1 MIEKKYFKTKDSC
14 KVKFSVQLKNVQH
27 LEVLG
32 LEGNWEEGIFMK
44 KKKDGTFSCEV
55 SLPKNSEHQ
64 FRYRLDG
71 TEWIDDPQAD
81 ALVHNEFG
89 GTNSFIQI

>member
-1 MIEKKYFKTKDSC
+1 MGSAGARRQLGRRHIYEKEKGR
-14 KVKFSVQLKNVQH
+14 H
-27 LEVLG
+27 
-32 LEGNWEEGIFMK
+32 
-44 KKKDGTFSCEV
+44 FSCEV